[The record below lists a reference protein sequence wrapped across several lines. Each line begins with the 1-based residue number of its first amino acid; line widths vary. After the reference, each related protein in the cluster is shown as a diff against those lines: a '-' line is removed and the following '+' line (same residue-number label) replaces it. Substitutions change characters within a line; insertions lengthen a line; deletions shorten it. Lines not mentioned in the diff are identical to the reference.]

1 MKCSN
6 ETRESRNRVEDQ
18 KKRKKETARAWNRRQ
33 FKNMVDINPSIQIIT
48 LNINGLNT
56 STKRQRLSANDK
68 GWALPN
74 VKGLIHQEDITSF
87 ICMHLATVNQ
97 NK

>member
-1 MKCSN
+1 MKQEKA
-6 ETRESRNRVEDQ
+6 ETEQ
-18 KKRKKETARAWNRRQ
+18 KTKKKKEKTARAWNRKQ

-87 ICMHLATVNQ
+87 ICMQLATVNQ